1 MQWDAIFNSLLSPVE
16 ILYTII
22 IVRLNFKI
30 PWYFNRIFHWNI
42 WLLFISIELD
52 VGLHSDETGSGE
64 GDNSNGGCSII
75 GGITT
80 GTDSDDQARLR
91 LKRKLQRNRTSF
103 TNEQID
109 SLEKEFERTHYPD
122 VFARERL
129 AAKIQLPEARIQV
142 SFSNEDFIFRMSSF
156 FEIRISISLNQKSRY
171 EIELKFFLYSV
182 WKLGL
187 CSWLRKKLF
196 SHRSFKMSML
206 IFARFGFQIAEQNG
220 GAKRNYGINVVHQVQ
235 VSAVLPAEQP
245 IRAVLRQ
252 QT

>member
-1 MQWDAIFNSLLSPVE
+1 MCKPK
-16 ILYTII
+16 
-22 IVRLNFKI
+22 IVRHN
-30 PWYFNRIFHWNI
+30 NNVIFHCLIDNA
-42 WLLFISIELD
+42 ELD

-64 GDNSNGGCSII
+64 GENSNGGCSII

-142 SFSNEDFIFRMSSF
+142 RSIYHILF
-156 FEIRISISLNQKSRY
+156 FK
-171 EIELKFFLYSV
+171 
-182 WKLGL
+182 
-187 CSWLRKKLF
+187 
-196 SHRSFKMSML
+196 
-206 IFARFGFQIAEQNG
+206 IAQRE
-220 GAKRNYGINVVHQVQ
+220 R
-235 VSAVLPAEQP
+235 E
-245 IRAVLRQ
+245 R
-252 QT
+252 